1 VSFYGMTAMAMMTAL
16 CALALSPQRGAIRI
30 GALACLMIAACILR
44 AVVIGLNPDSANW
57 NGPMWPAV
65 LAALALASLLPSLRP
80 GAFVRRRMTKVTLL
94 ALVVPLP
101 LYLYAMTIP
110 GV

>member
-1 VSFYGMTAMAMMTAL
+1 
-16 CALALSPQRGAIRI
+16 
-30 GALACLMIAACILR
+30 MIAACILR

-57 NGPMWPAV
+57 NGQMWPAG

-80 GAFVRRRMTKVTLL
+80 EAFVRRRMTKVTLL

-101 LYLYAMTIP
+101 LYLYAMTIS